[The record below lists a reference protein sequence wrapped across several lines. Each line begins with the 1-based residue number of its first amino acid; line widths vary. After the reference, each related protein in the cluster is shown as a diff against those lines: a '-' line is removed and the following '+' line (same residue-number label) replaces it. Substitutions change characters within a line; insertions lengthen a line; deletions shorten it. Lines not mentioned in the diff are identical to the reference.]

1 MTQKSK
7 ATLNE
12 AKEGGKMEEGT
23 MANPACIKA
32 LIRVVYIKN
41 VTIMTKKSKGTL
53 KEAKRRRK
61 SSQ

>member
-1 MTQKSK
+1 
-7 ATLNE
+7 
-12 AKEGGKMEEGT
+12 

-53 KEAKRRRK
+53 KEGKRRRK